1 MLHRVP
7 MLAATATVT
16 EKMKRQIVKTL
27 DMRGCKFVNVSPNKP
42 NVFYSV
48 EKRIGDIGKDLSF
61 LVSDLLANNIK
72 AIRTIVYCQSLDTCA
87 NLYIYFHSKLGD
99 ASYFPPG
106 ADNTSDNRL
115 FGMFHAKTDDY
126 NKSVIFHQEGTV
138 RVVFATMALGMGVN
152 FKDLTCIVHYGAPRS
167 LEDYFQESGRAGRGG
182 ELSTSTIYWSPSDV
196 PNRKDK
202 SNPRNVEL
210 DTVRGYLLTT
220 ECRRQYLL
228 QYFDPG
234 LTALSDNFCCDNCKV
249 KKQTS

>member
-1 MLHRVP
+1 
-7 MLAATATVT
+7 
-16 EKMKRQIVKTL
+16 
-27 DMRGCKFVNVSPNKP
+27 
-42 NVFYSV
+42 
-48 EKRIGDIGKDLSF
+48 
-61 LVSDLLANNIK
+61 
-72 AIRTIVYCQSLDTCA
+72 
-87 NLYIYFHSKLGD
+87 
-99 ASYFPPG
+99 
-106 ADNTSDNRL
+106 
-115 FGMFHAKTDDY
+115 MFHAKTDDY

-182 ELSTSTIYWSPSDV
+182 ELSTSAIYWSPSDV

-249 KKQTS
+249 